1 MSEEDNAVD
10 QGEDL
15 DFDSTLDKIF
25 RSARLDDCLFDE

>member
-10 QGEDL
+10 QGKDL
-15 DFDSTLDKIF
+15 DFDPTLDKIF

>member
-1 MSEEDNAVD
+1 MPEEDNAVD
-10 QGEDL
+10 QGEYL